1 MVLAV
6 TSTQVAYLLV
16 IVIPLFAVWVIAVVD
31 VVRQPHMTTRVKW
44 MWVLSFSLLWPLLI
58 VYLLSRPVQGRFE
71 RAESRDY
78 PHARLVDAALAHE
91 DGRLEDT
98 QLSDTIRQLRAR

>member
-1 MVLAV
+1 M
-6 TSTQVAYLLV
+6 TPTQVAYLLV
-16 IVIPLFAVWVIAVVD
+16 IVIPLFAVWVLAVVD

-44 MWVLSFSLLWPLLI
+44 MWALSFSLVWPLLI

-91 DGRLEDT
+91 DGRLDDA
-98 QLSDTIRQLRAR
+98 QLADTIRQLRAR